1 MSFPLT
7 PVPLGTKT
15 SDGLLLKT
23 GKTKGIHY
31 LLKNQL
37 SPEKPGENFTL
48 VIEDGN
54 PLFHALKDIPCNFK
68 EIYLKPFG
76 MVSSKTYD
84 KIFSTDM
91 YCPDSV
97 NSMERRRK
105 RSGGKLII
113 KGASTKK
120 PKCWKEFLSNDE
132 NKHQLIKLMLNVWQ
146 TNLTA
151 SHLTKR
157 NLILICEEKIFH
169 LHSTDGKKK
178 DFTRRSSCYSVLHV
192 CKTKRLQK
200 RSHKNS

>member
-1 MSFPLT
+1 M
-7 PVPLGTKT
+7 
-15 SDGLLLKT
+15 
-23 GKTKGIHY
+23 
-31 LLKNQL
+31 
-37 SPEKPGENFTL
+37 
-48 VIEDGN
+48 
-54 PLFHALKDIPCNFK
+54 
-68 EIYLKPFG
+68 
-76 MVSSKTYD
+76 
-84 KIFSTDM
+84 IFSTDM